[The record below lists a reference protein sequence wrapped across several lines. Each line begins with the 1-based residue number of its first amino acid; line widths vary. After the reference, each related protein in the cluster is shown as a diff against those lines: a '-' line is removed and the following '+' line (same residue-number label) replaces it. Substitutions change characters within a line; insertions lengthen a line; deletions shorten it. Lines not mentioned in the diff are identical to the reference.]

1 MLPEGIK
8 VLNNS
13 YGSVTLERITKNNTN
28 GHAQTLCEV
37 HYSDNSVTSHIYEIN
52 FNVRCVW
59 IQKGRDLNL
68 TRILLSMLSCER
80 VVDIEWYS
88 INGSKFAYCKS
99 CQSCTKT
106 NSTDGNHLVPAFWN
120 RLQVTGGSLLLT
132 GIQENN
138 DGLAIR
144 VKVYVK
150 TSGKPADRDLG
161 IDIASVH
168 EYTIRIF
175 VNISRGPPAN
185 VKTTT
190 AAATTTVPATTATT
204 EEAIQACFNGPL
216 TLHCELVTNLSAVYE
231 LHWKIKLPGTGWNE
245 FSYCNKSSTN
255 CIVTRPMLPEGIK
268 VLNNSY
274 GSVTLE
280 RITKNNTNG
289 HAQTLCEVHYS
300 DNSVTSHIYE
310 INFNVR
316 CVWIQK
322 GRDLNLT
329 RILLSMLSCERV
341 VDIEWYSINGSK
353 FAYCKSC
360 QSCTKTNSTDGNH
373 LVPAFWNRLQVTGG
387 SLLLTGIQENNDG
400 LAIRVKVYVKTSGKP
415 ADRDLGIDIA
425 SVHEY
430 TIRIFVNISRGP
442 PANVKTTTAAAT
454 TTVPATT
461 ATTEEAIQ
469 ACFNGP
475 LTLHCEL
482 VTNLSAVYELHW
494 KIKLPGTGWNEFSY
508 CNKSSTNC
516 IVTRP
521 MLPEGIKVLNN
532 SYGSVTLERITKNNT
547 NGHAQT
553 LCEVH
558 YSDNSVTSH
567 IYEINFNVRCVWIQ
581 KGRDLNLTRILL
593 SMLSCERVVDID
605 WYSINGSKFAYC
617 NSCQGCTKTKSTD
630 DNHIPVLWNRLQ
642 VARGLLLLTR
652 IQESDDGLTVRV
664 EVHLKTSGKLTGRD
678 FSTKKESV
686 RQYTIRILVNISR
699 GPPDE
704 ENKTLS
710 TAPAKVCCVG
720 ANFPC
725 KPKQIHWNNTEGKSD
740 KCLDCPDCPAG
751 SQPSVACGSSVK
763 FGKPVYCVSC
773 ELGKTYSDK
782 YDNAQ
787 CKACKKCSKGKA
799 VKKNCTLFTNTECD
813 TKCGHGF
820 YTFPLISSCLPCKQ
834 CCNDGKDKF
843 ATECMNNKNKCKARH
858 RRCAHVHA
866 MSSKPRDRDS
876 VTLPTTQPVPLE
888 GEITTMSI
896 LFSEISEKLR
906 TFITPTWSVDNK
918 ALTGEAVETGKQD
931 GTSLVVILL
940 TVALAMCL
948 VVSSLV
954 IAKKVI
960 LGKDFLRSS
969 REQNLDHGGNN
980 SIQRQPPPRS
990 QWSASHTS
998 GQVSASSFLNR
1009 PESSQPNPSE
1019 SPPSSRSASPLLIR
1033 PESSQSNR
1041 PESPKI
1047 SGSAGSPL
1055 ASASPRADGST
1066 LPQPNGYTSPQLNRS
1081 ASHHPSWAASAQF
1094 CRSARQQIDDVT
1106 LEELEDNNM
1115 ELFDWVC
1122 TRLDNGRVGF
1132 RRDYERLASKYK
1144 IIPTEAHNSLRNES
1158 LSEGFMMDGR
1168 TLTEEQKR
1176 KKREKDRERQREKR
1190 GRTTEEQHE
1199 AEIERRREV
1208 TRNRTEEQRE
1218 ARRKREREIRRNST
1232 AENALLPYVPVS
1244 TMGSE

>member
-1 MLPEGIK
+1 MQTVSELYNDQVVEN
-8 VLNNS
+8 LNGEADS
-13 YGSVTLERITKNNTN
+13 QSFQLDEEESRKLEKDSRR
-28 GHAQTLCEV
+28 Q
-37 HYSDNSVTSHIYEIN
+37 
-52 FNVRCVW
+52 
-59 IQKGRDLNL
+59 
-68 TRILLSMLSCER
+68 
-80 VVDIEWYS
+80 
-88 INGSKFAYCKS
+88 SKS
-99 CQSCTKT
+99 
-106 NSTDGNHLVPAFWN
+106 
-120 RLQVTGGSLLLT
+120 
-132 GIQENN
+132 
-138 DGLAIR
+138 
-144 VKVYVK
+144 
-150 TSGKPADRDLG
+150 
-161 IDIASVH
+161 
-168 EYTIRIF
+168 
-175 VNISRGPPAN
+175 
-185 VKTTT
+185 
-190 AAATTTVPATTATT
+190 
-204 EEAIQACFNGPL
+204 
-216 TLHCELVTNLSAVYE
+216 
-231 LHWKIKLPGTGWNE
+231 
-245 FSYCNKSSTN
+245 
-255 CIVTRPMLPEGIK
+255 
-268 VLNNSY
+268 
-274 GSVTLE
+274 
-280 RITKNNTNG
+280 
-289 HAQTLCEVHYS
+289 
-300 DNSVTSHIYE
+300 
-310 INFNVR
+310 
-316 CVWIQK
+316 
-322 GRDLNLT
+322 
-329 RILLSMLSCERV
+329 
-341 VDIEWYSINGSK
+341 
-353 FAYCKSC
+353 
-360 QSCTKTNSTDGNH
+360 
-373 LVPAFWNRLQVTGG
+373 
-387 SLLLTGIQENNDG
+387 
-400 LAIRVKVYVKTSGKP
+400 
-415 ADRDLGIDIA
+415 
-425 SVHEY
+425 
-430 TIRIFVNISRGP
+430 
-442 PANVKTTTAAAT
+442 NVKTTTAAAT

-1244 TMGSE
+1244 TMGKCFFQSEGQVVDGVAGLNHTGNANPVAITATVVTNTDFSDLPRSSREQNSDNGSNNIEGNNIARKQPSPWSQWPASYTSVQDTASFLFNRPEFKSTQPSQCESPSSSGSASPLLNPPESSQSNRPESLKVSGSAGPPLGSASPRADGSTLSQPDEYTSPQQNRSASHQPRLKPENAGEPDGISKAQPSIPKKIHRQYATT